1 MNIII
6 IKSMALST
14 MHLYLDSVACLW
26 MLMGNEVYLQL
37 YFKKIKLSFMHILL
51 CRMYNCDV
59 LLKIHLPLIYVK
71 RILFPQKSISF
82 E

>member
-1 MNIII
+1 MAMNIII

-37 YFKKIKLSFMHILL
+37 YLKKNKTEFYAYTTM
-51 CRMYNCDV
+51 
-59 LLKIHLPLIYVK
+59 
-71 RILFPQKSISF
+71 
-82 E
+82 

>member
-51 CRMYNCDV
+51 CRMYNYDV
-59 LLKIHLPLIYVK
+59 LLEIHLPLIYVK
-71 RILFPQKSISF
+71 KILFPQKSISF